1 MVEAIQQMST
11 FMLKTMESLRK
22 VASLMLQKI
31 LTLQNALISTSAEI
45 VQEFKAKIL
54 ITKETV
60 GHSQDIKFGKSN
72 NMDQLVEPKI

>member
-11 FMLKTMESLRK
+11 FILKTMESLSK

-31 LTLQNALISTSAEI
+31 LALQNALISTSAEI

>member
-11 FMLKTMESLRK
+11 FTLKTMESLRK
-22 VASLMLQKI
+22 VVSLMLLKI

-45 VQEFKAKIL
+45 VQESKGKIL

-60 GHSQDIKFGKSN
+60 GHSQGTKFGKSN